1 MPTRFEWDPTKAA
14 SNFLK
19 HGVSFNEAMTV
30 FDDPDRLL
38 LPDPW
43 HSTPQEKRE
52 LVIGTSDL
60 ERELLVVYTERDPD
74 RTRIISARPADRRE
88 RKRYHENQA
97 KNRKARPE

>member
-1 MPTRFEWDPTKAA
+1 MKSRFEWGPIKAA
-14 SNFLK
+14 SNFFK
-19 HGVSFNEAMTV
+19 HGVSFNEAITV

-43 HSTPQEKRE
+43 HSTLTEQRE

-60 ERELLVVYTERDPD
+60 ERELLVVYTERGPEKI
-74 RTRIISARPADRRE
+74 RIISARPADRRE
-88 RKRYHENQA
+88 RKRYYENQA

>member
-1 MPTRFEWDPTKAA
+1 MANHFEWDPTKAA
-14 SNFLK
+14 SNFFK

-43 HSTPQEKRE
+43 HSTPQENRE

-60 ERELLVVYTERDPD
+60 ERELLVVYTERESEK
-74 RTRIISARPADRRE
+74 TRIISARPAERRE
-88 RKRYHENQA
+88 RKLYYENQA
-97 KNRKARPE
+97 KNK